1 MATVQFSTRYM
12 KTYEVSYS
20 GNSSRF
26 DGFTSMV
33 NAESKREAVEAVYQ
47 SVLDENYFPQEDGT
61 IQDCTGYEIADATD
75 TYIEYDGGYFSA
87 ELVLE
92 KVQISHDVDG
102 YPNATISENYESWFV
117 DLGLG
122 LGEAEYYKTDWTLEA
137 AIEDQ
142 INIGI
147 E

>member
-1 MATVQFSTRYM
+1 M
-12 KTYEVSYS
+12 KTYEVSYL

-26 DGFTSMV
+26 EGFTRTV

-47 SVLDENYFPQEDGT
+47 LVLDENYFPQEDGT
-61 IQDCTGYEIADATD
+61 ILDSTGYEIADAND

-92 KVQISHDVDG
+92 KVQIEHHVDE
-102 YPNATISENYESWFV
+102 YPNAIISENYESWFV
-117 DLGLG
+117 DLKTG
-122 LGEAEYYKTDWTLEA
+122 LGEAEYYKTDWTLEE

-142 INIGI
+142 VNIGK